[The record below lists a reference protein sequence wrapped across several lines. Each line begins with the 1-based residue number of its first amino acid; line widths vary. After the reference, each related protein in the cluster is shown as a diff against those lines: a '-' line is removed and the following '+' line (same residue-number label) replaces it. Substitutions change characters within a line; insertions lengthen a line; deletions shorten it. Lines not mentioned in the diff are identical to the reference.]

1 MDVEQ
6 TYQGYF
12 QEDGRFVA
20 DNNIFITI
28 PIKRRVIVK
37 ILDDEVIE
45 TKVQKQRK
53 AFEEFTKAISQA
65 EPLGEEFD
73 QIISEGV
80 NLPKELSVF

>member
-37 ILDDEVIE
+37 ILEEEVIE
-45 TKVQKQRK
+45 TKAQKQRK
-53 AFEEFTKAISQA
+53 AFEEFTQAISQV

-73 QIISEGV
+73 QIISQGV
-80 NLPKELSVF
+80 KLPKELDL

>member
-12 QEDGRFVA
+12 EEDGRFIA

-28 PIKRRVIVK
+28 PIKCRVIVK
-37 ILDDEVIE
+37 ILEDEVIE
-45 TKVQKQRK
+45 TKAQKQRK

-80 NLPKELSVF
+80 SIPKELDL